1 MTNSIRKGPEIMFCS
16 SIIRKTAAIAFAF
29 LLTAALFT
37 GCGSEEEKKETPVE
51 EIEIKIEKKEN
62 EHLVM
67 GKAAYAI
74 KDYEAAVM
82 HFAIASQEGDAEAQY
97 LLARCYLDEKGV
109 EEDEHEIL
117 KWLGRSADQGYAKAQ
132 FILGLLK
139 KEKEDLSEADDL
151 IEKAVPGLR
160 KAADQGDAD
169 AMFLLATAYIDAL
182 GVEENEEEG
191 MKLLRKAAE
200 KGDENAIR
208 LLKDY

>member
-1 MTNSIRKGPEIMFCS
+1 MFHS
-16 SIIRKTAAIAFAF
+16 RTFRKTAAIAFAF
-29 LLTAALFT
+29 LLTAAWFT
-37 GCGSEEEKKETPVE
+37 GCGSEDEKK

-67 GKAAYAI
+67 GKAAYAS

-109 EEDEHEIL
+109 EEDEHEIV

-139 KEKEDLSEADDL
+139 KEKEEEDLSEADDL

-169 AMFLLATAYIDAL
+169 AMFLLASAYIDGL
-182 GVEENEEEG
+182 GVKEDEEEG
-191 MKLLRKAAE
+191 MKLLLKAAE
-200 KGDENAIR
+200 LGDENAKKSIE
-208 LLKDY
+208 DED

>member
-1 MTNSIRKGPEIMFCS
+1 MFYAHMF
-16 SIIRKTAAIAFAF
+16 RKTAAIAFAF
-29 LLTAALFT
+29 LLTAASFI
-37 GCGSEEEKKETPVE
+37 GCGSEDEKK

-74 KDYEAAVM
+74 KDYEASVM

-109 EEDEHEIL
+109 EEDEHEIV

-139 KEKEDLSEADDL
+139 KEEEEEDLSEADDL

-169 AMFLLATAYIDAL
+169 AMFLLASAYIDGL
-182 GVEENEEEG
+182 GVKEDEEEG
-191 MKLLRKAAE
+191 MKLLLKAAE
-200 KGDENAIR
+200 LGDENAKKSIE
-208 LLKDY
+208 DED